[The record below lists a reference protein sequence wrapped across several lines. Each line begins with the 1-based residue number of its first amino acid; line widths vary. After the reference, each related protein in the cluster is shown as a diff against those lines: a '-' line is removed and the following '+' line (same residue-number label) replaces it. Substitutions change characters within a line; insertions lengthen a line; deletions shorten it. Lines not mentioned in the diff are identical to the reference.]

1 MNSKHLLDIA
11 SQCGATHKTNLGVYQ
26 FVESALIDFA
36 TKLLANVE
44 NRIEKNKFT
53 LGDIQVSHNPQA
65 LIQYN
70 RAVNDCIYDLK
81 SFLEF

>member
-1 MNSKHLLDIA
+1 MTAKRLLDIA

-26 FVESALIDFA
+26 FFESELVDFA
-36 TKLLANVE
+36 TKFLAEVE
-44 NRIEKNKFT
+44 YQIEKNKFT
-53 LGDIQVSHNPQA
+53 LGDIQVSHNPDA

-81 SFLEF
+81 TFLE